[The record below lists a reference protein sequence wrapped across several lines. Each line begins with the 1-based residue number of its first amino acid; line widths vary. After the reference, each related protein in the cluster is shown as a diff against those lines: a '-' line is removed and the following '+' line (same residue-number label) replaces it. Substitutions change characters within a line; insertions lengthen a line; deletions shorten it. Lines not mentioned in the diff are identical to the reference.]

1 MAERKVVRG
10 LKVALVPGIENLEL
24 VKKELIDK
32 GHEVVYFTD
41 LAEFDLILGNNA
53 HRLWEGNIKLLPLA
67 IKSARQ
73 RVYGQKGNKR
83 KT

>member
-10 LKVALVPGIENLEL
+10 LKVALVKGTENLDL

-32 GHEVVYFTD
+32 GHDVEIIPD
-41 LAEFDLILGNNA
+41 LEDYDLILGKNC
-53 HRLWEGNIKLLPLA
+53 HRLWEGNEKLLPLA

-73 RVYGQKGNKR
+73 RVYGEKGSKR
-83 KT
+83 K

>member
-1 MAERKVVRG
+1 MAERKAVRS
-10 LKVALVPGIENLEL
+10 LLVALVPGAENFEL

-32 GHEVVYFTD
+32 GHDVRIIPCLDEY
-41 LAEFDLILGNNA
+41 DLILGTNA
-53 HRLWEGNIKLLPLA
+53 HRLWEGNEKLLPLA

-83 KT
+83 K